1 MKNRPHDEDNGRTS
15 ISEEAVMLKKVMVI
29 DDSNL
34 IHQMYRMVLM
44 RYRCKI
50 IHAQNGQDAME
61 KLTKDSDVNLVL
73 VDINMPVMNGLDFI
87 RKIKETGKYEHIP
100 IVIVSTEGREEDT
113 QRGIALGA
121 RGYVKKPFQ
130 PSELHALI
138 DTLYPVGDK
147 K

>member
-61 KLTKDSDVNLVL
+61 KLTKDSDVNLIL

>member
-1 MKNRPHDEDNGRTS
+1 
-15 ISEEAVMLKKVMVI
+15 MLKKVLVI

-61 KLTKDSDVNLVL
+61 KLTKDSDVNLIL